1 VNRYDWSGSPR
12 LDALMHEL
20 GASLRR
26 EVDLGESPATVAP
39 SAKSEPIP
47 TLEVFR

>member
-1 VNRYDWSGSPR
+1 VNSYDWSGSPR

-26 EVDLGESPATVAP
+26 DFDLGESAAAAFP
-39 SAKSEPIP
+39 SPNSEPIP